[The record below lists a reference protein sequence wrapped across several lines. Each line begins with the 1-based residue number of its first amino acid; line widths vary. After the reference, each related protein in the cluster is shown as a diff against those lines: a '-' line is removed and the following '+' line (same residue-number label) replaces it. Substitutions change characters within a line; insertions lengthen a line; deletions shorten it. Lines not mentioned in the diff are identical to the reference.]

1 MKNCIL
7 LLLGGLLFLSACHSE
22 GGIEVQT
29 CKRSDSTAYLKANIV
44 QSVFTSANPE
54 TRKSCEILNAKVSY
68 LIDSIEKSLLLQADT
83 FYTGLEQAG
92 MERPVWDF
100 EMYVEDSVFMASPDY
115 ISLRITVYTF
125 QGGAHGMTEFYA
137 FNYDVK
143 RRQFQE
149 PDQIL
154 DFGKY
159 TDINELL
166 KKNFVN
172 TDSCFTEIPTL
183 ENGLAALNV
192 TAETVCLT
200 YPPYVLGPY
209 SCGYAQVVIPR
220 SELEDMLLFPA
231 ELH

>member
-7 LLLGGLLFLSACHSE
+7 LLLGGLLLLSACHSE

-29 CKRSDSTAYLKANIV
+29 RKRADSTEYLKVNIA
-44 QSVFTSANPE
+44 QSVFTSASPE
-54 TRKSCEILNAKVSY
+54 IRKSCDILNAKVSY
-68 LIDSIEKSLLLQADT
+68 LIDSIEKSLLFQADT
-83 FYTGLEQAG
+83 FYTGLEQVG
-92 MERPVWDF
+92 MERPEWDF
-100 EMYVEDSVFMASPDY
+100 ELYVEDSVFMASPDY
-115 ISLRITVYTF
+115 ISLRIMVYSF

-159 TDINELL
+159 REIDEVL

-172 TDSCFTEIPTL
+172 TDNCFTEIPTL

-192 TAETVCLT
+192 TAEAVCLT

-209 SCGYAQVVIPR
+209 SCGYVQVVVPR
-220 SELEDMLLFPA
+220 SELEGMLLH
-231 ELH
+231 E

>member
-1 MKNCIL
+1 MKNGIL
-7 LLLGGLLFLSACHSE
+7 LLLGGLLFLSACRSE

-29 CKRSDSTAYLKANIV
+29 RKRTDSLAYLKANIA

-54 TRKSCEILNAKVSY
+54 IRKSCDILNTKVNY

-83 FYTGLEQAG
+83 FYTGLKQAG
-92 MERPVWDF
+92 MERPEWDF
-100 EMYVEDSVFMASPDY
+100 ELYVEDSVFMASPEY

-143 RRQFQE
+143 HRQFLE

-159 TDINELL
+159 REINELL

-172 TDSCFTEIPTL
+172 TDNCFTEVPTL
-183 ENGLAALNV
+183 ENGLSALNV
-192 TAETVCLT
+192 TEETVCLT
-200 YPPYVLGPY
+200 YSPYVLGPY
-209 SCGYAQVVIPR
+209 SCGYAQVHLPR
-220 SELEDMLLFPA
+220 SELEGMLFLPA

>member
-7 LLLGGLLFLSACHSE
+7 FLLGGLLFLSSCQPKE
-22 GGIEVQT
+22 EIEVQT
-29 CKRSDSTAYLKANIV
+29 SKRADSTAYVKANIV
-44 QSVFTSANPE
+44 QSVFTSANSE
-54 TRKSCEILNAKVSY
+54 IRKSCDMLNAKVSY

-100 EMYVEDSVFMASPDY
+100 EMYAEDSVFMASPDY

-143 RRQFQE
+143 RRQFLE

-159 TDINELL
+159 REINELL

-172 TDSCFTEIPTL
+172 TDSCFTDVPTL

-209 SCGYAQVVIPR
+209 ACGYAQVVIPR
-220 SELEDMLLFPA
+220 SELKGMLFLPA